1 MITFKRCTEA
11 NEDAIYQAFR
21 TGFSDYILK
30 IDMPMDLFLKHF
42 LGPEGNSL
50 EYSVIAFDGEK
61 PIGLNL
67 GGIREFDGLI
77 TLRCGALCVHPDYR
91 GTGVS
96 TRLFELHRE
105 IALENHCR
113 QMYLEVIAGNDRAIR
128 FYEKMGYEKVYDLVY
143 YSHDNPAEIHGT
155 LPSDLKVRRIG
166 HEDLISLSEKIPDI
180 HINWQN
186 SFDYIRHIDGQIH
199 YGVFRDARLVG
210 ALSMHPSGRIN
221 FLWVESGFRNRGI
234 AKGLINHAAGE
245 LHPKKLAISFSGN
258 AKLMGFVKRL
268 NFKKDALS
276 QHEMYMFL

>member
-1 MITFKRCTEA
+1 MITYKRCTEA

-42 LGPEGNSL
+42 FGPEGNSF
-50 EYSVIAFDGEK
+50 EHSVIAFDEKK

-91 GTGVS
+91 GTEVS

-128 FYEKMGYEKVYDLVY
+128 FYEKMGYEKVYDLLY
-143 YSHDNPAEIHGT
+143 YSHDNPTKIHGT
-155 LPSDLKVRRIG
+155 LTSGLTVRRIG
-166 HEDLISLSEKIPDI
+166 LEDLISLSEKIRDI

-186 SFDYIRHIDGQIH
+186 SLDYIRHIDGQVH
-199 YGVFRDARLVG
+199 YGVFCDARLVG

-221 FLWVESGFRNRGI
+221 FLWVEPGFRNKGI
-234 AKGLINHAAGE
+234 AKGLIGHAARE
-245 LHPKKLAISFSGN
+245 FHPKNLAISFSGN